1 MFVWMLS
8 ACAGGDPLALA
19 AKAKAAGFSWVAL
32 KVQDGTNIYQPDLLA
47 PAISA
52 LRAAGIA
59 VWGWGYLYGATFLG
73 ASIAAREAAITIKC
87 FEDYLIDGFL
97 IDAEHQY
104 KRTNARAWAATYM
117 AAVRAALPKVRLGLC
132 SYRYPSLHP
141 QLPWRE
147 FLAYCDF
154 HAPQVYWALAH
165 NPGDQ
170 LRRSVR
176 ELTALK
182 ALPVAPV
189 GAAYKEHTWAGPT
202 VAELNEFDNTAKAL
216 MLPGV
221 SYWSWQHAEANSMWW
236 GAIAA
241 HKWQPVPPAP
251 PWGTPLTLE
260 QRVARLEKAA
270 QEHGW
275 VL

>member
-1 MFVWMLS
+1 MSKYPEGKGMFVWMLS

-104 KRTNARAWAATYM
+104 KRTNARSWAATYM
-117 AAVRAALPKVRLGLC
+117 AAVRAALPAVSLGLC
-132 SYRYPSLHP
+132 SYRWPSYHP
-141 QLPWRE
+141 ELPWRE

-154 HAPQVYWALAH
+154 HAPQVYWQNAH
-165 NPGDQ
+165 NPAAQ
-170 LRRSVR
+170 LTRSVR

-182 ALPVAPV
+182 ALPIIPA
-189 GAAYKEHTWAGPT
+189 GSAYSEHGWQPSIL
-202 VAELNEFDNTAKAL
+202 ELNEFDAEAKRL
-216 MLPGV
+216 KLPGV
-221 SYWSWQHAEANSMWW
+221 TWWSFEHAERIPGFWNTLTS
-236 GAIAA
+236 
-241 HKWQPVPPAP
+241 HKWQEATQPTPAPIPVPPPTAP
-251 PWGTPLTLE
+251 
-260 QRVARLEKAA
+260 RL
-270 QEHGW
+270 G
-275 VL
+275 